1 MKLLIIY
8 LIPLF
13 ITSIVCPPRKHTRN
27 SPDADPNKRR
37 SVSGSDTGTG
47 TGTSNPDATTSTGR
61 PSSQGPQ
68 QTNFFGLEESFGSHP
83 FHNQQERQPPTS
95 FDSSFP
101 PYVHQSNMPSNST
114 EPLFTPPI
122 TSYGAYGTYHQI
134 NPTFQGD
141 YNQNQWPESKLNKID
156 CLEKWEGGEW

>member
-1 MKLLIIY
+1 M
-8 LIPLF
+8 
-13 ITSIVCPPRKHTRN
+13 
-27 SPDADPNKRR
+27 
-37 SVSGSDTGTG
+37 
-47 TGTSNPDATTSTGR
+47 

-68 QTNFFGLEESFGSHP
+68 QTNFFGLDEIFGSHP
-83 FHNQQERQPPTS
+83 FHNQQEQQPPTS
-95 FDSSFP
+95 FGSSFP

-141 YNQNQWPESKLNKID
+141 YNQNQWPERPGGSVSEHSNPSGQADYTSINYQSLFSPSPFTPQSFWGYEHD
-156 CLEKWEGGEW
+156 HPTPSFGGEDLNQWLEGMLIKSK